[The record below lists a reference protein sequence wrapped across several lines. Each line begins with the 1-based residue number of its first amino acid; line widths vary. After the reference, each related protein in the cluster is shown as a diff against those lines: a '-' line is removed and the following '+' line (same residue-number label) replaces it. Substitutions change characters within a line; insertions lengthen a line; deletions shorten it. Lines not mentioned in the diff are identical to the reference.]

1 VSVRLPLAFVLGV
14 ATAVLVACGGGS
26 SDKLIPAS
34 SADQIKND
42 LADLRQAIGEHACD
56 AAQQKLSQVKQE
68 IDNLPA
74 SVDARLRRRLRTGV
88 ATLSARVPVDCQQP
102 ATTETT
108 PTTTET
114 TPTTTETTPT
124 TTETT
129 PTTTETTPT
138 TTTPPDTTTTDGGSG
153 SGGVTAP

>member
-14 ATAVLVACGGGS
+14 LSAVLVACGGGS

-34 SADQIKND
+34 NADQISND
-42 LADLRQAIGEHACD
+42 LADLRQAIDAHACD
-56 AAQQKLSQVKQE
+56 AAQQKLSAVQRGIE
-68 IDNLPA
+68 NLPS
-74 SVDARLRRRLRTGV
+74 SVDARIRRRLRDGLQK
-88 ATLSARVPVDCQQP
+88 LSARVPVDCV
-102 ATTETT
+102 ATTTETT

-129 PTTTETTPT
+129 PTTTETTPPT
-138 TTTPPDTTTTDGGSG
+138 TTTETTPPDTT
-153 SGGVTAP
+153 GGVTAP

>member
-14 ATAVLVACGGGS
+14 LSAVLVACGGGS

-34 SADQIKND
+34 NADQISND
-42 LADLRQAIGEHACD
+42 LAALRQAIDAHACD
-56 AAQQKLSQVKQE
+56 AAQQKLTAVQQGIE
-68 IDNLPA
+68 NLPS
-74 SVDARLRRRLRTGV
+74 SVDARIRRRLRGGLQK
-88 ATLSARVPVDCQQP
+88 LSARVPVDCV
-102 ATTETT
+102 ATTTTDTT

-129 PTTTETTPT
+129 PTTTETTPPPT
-138 TTTPPDTTTTDGGSG
+138 TTETTPPDTT
-153 SGGVTAP
+153 GGVTAP